1 MSNRNNRCYCIQLRR
16 TTGILSAL
24 YDKHL
29 APVNLTINQYSLLIN
44 LQRLEVC
51 SVSELAEKVRLER
64 TTCVRMVKPLM
75 KRGLVC
81 DNSSKGERSRK
92 LALTDEGKDLLKR
105 AIPLW
110 EKAQEELDR
119 KLGKEKVDT
128 FLSILCEIEQM

>member
-1 MSNRNNRCYCIQLRR
+1 MNSSCYCIQLRR

-29 APVNLTINQYSLLIN
+29 EPVNLTINQYSLLIN

-64 TTCVRMVKPLM
+64 TTCVRMVKPLIQ
-75 KRGLVC
+75 RGLVC
-81 DNSSKGERSRK
+81 DNSAAGERSRK
-92 LALTDEGKDLLKR
+92 LTLTEAGKDLLKQ

-110 EKAQEELDR
+110 EEAQEEMDS

-128 FLSILCEIEQM
+128 LLSILCEIEQM